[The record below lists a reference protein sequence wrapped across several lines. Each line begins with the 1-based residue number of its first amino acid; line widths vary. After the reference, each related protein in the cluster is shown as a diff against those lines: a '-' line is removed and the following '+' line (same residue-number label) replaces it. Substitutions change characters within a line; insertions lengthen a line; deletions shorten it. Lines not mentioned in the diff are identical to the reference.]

1 MCFAKLAFTPIVF
14 YSMVM
19 ALSLISIILKIINI
33 MVCNSS
39 PLAILPMCLAS
50 SARCDSSDRSQYRGN
65 VYIVGVCVATGR
77 LYVVCTEPLGGLIAP
92 VRKINLPGAFWMLP
106 AISAARL

>member
-1 MCFAKLAFTPIVF
+1 
-14 YSMVM
+14 MVM

-50 SARCDSSDRSQYRGN
+50 SARCDSSDRSQYKGN
-65 VYIVGVCVATGR
+65 VYIVGSVCCYRETVHSLHRTPGR
-77 LYVVCTEPLGGLIAP
+77 ADSTCKKE
-92 VRKINLPGAFWMLP
+92 INLPGASCMLP
-106 AISAARL
+106 AVSAARL